1 MCMGYSNNLKDL
13 KKNDENINT
22 LFTGDIA
29 YFDKENFFYITGRIK
44 RIIKMFGIRISLED
58 VEIFLKNRVKTE
70 CKILDDKLYIQYN
83 MKNIELNYIKKFYQ
97 KS

>member
-1 MCMGYSNNLKDL
+1 M
-13 KKNDENINT
+13 NT

-58 VEIFLKNRVKTE
+58 VEIF
-70 CKILDDKLYIQYN
+70 
-83 MKNIELNYIKKFYQ
+83 
-97 KS
+97 